1 MICGLPECKEVV
13 ILAPHPDDEALGCAG
28 TLALLNKEGV
38 SSTVIFLTDGE
49 CLNGAPS
56 EELAAA
62 RREEGLRCSEML
74 GCREPVFFGFPDGDL
89 RFHIDDSVVRLSEII
104 GLVKP
109 DIIFSPSP
117 LDYHQDHL
125 ATAKTAMRLMENAA
139 TFRVAFYEVYSTV
152 RFTHLIDISEVVG
165 KKKEAILNYRTSLYG
180 RPGMYIHASLG
191 LNAHRSI
198 FVQNEGYYEAF
209 YIVGGDVDSGRIR
222 DYLSYRDL
230 NT

>member
-1 MICGLPECKEVV
+1 MTCGLPECKEVL
-13 ILAPHPDDEALGCAG
+13 ILAPHPDDDALGCAG
-28 TLALLNKEGV
+28 TLALLNKKGV
-38 SSTVIFLTDGE
+38 SSTVVFLTDGE

-56 EELAAA
+56 GEVAAA

-74 GCREPVFFGFPDGDL
+74 GCREPVFLGFPDGDL
-89 RFHIDDSVVRLSEII
+89 GSHIGAGVARLAEII

-125 ATAKTAMRLMENAA
+125 ATAKIATRLLENTG
-139 TFRVAFYEVYSTV
+139 TFKVAFYEVYSTV
-152 RFTHLIDISEVVG
+152 RFTHLIDITEIVG

-180 RPGMYIHASLG
+180 RPGMYIHSSLG

-198 FVQNEGYYEAF
+198 FVRDEGYYEAF
-209 YIVGGDVDSGRIR
+209 YIVGGNIDSGRIR
-222 DYLSYRDL
+222 DYLCYGDL